1 MLRVLI
7 VGCGDIARRIAPL
20 LTTRYRV
27 YGLIRNPERKQELE
41 SWGVRP
47 VIGDLDVSASLRKL
61 SGLAHFVIHLA
72 PPQPAGMTD
81 QRTLHLISALGSLQ
95 SGPPSRSHRRCRM
108 LPQRLLYISTTGVYG
123 NCHGEAVSE
132 TRPLQP
138 ETGRARRRVAAE
150 TALRDWGVRN
160 GVAVSIL
167 RVPGIYADDR
177 LPLDRLRKGTPALL
191 PDEDSYTNHIHAD
204 DLARIIA
211 TAMLRARP
219 GRSYNCVDDSALK
232 MGDYFDLVA
241 DRFGLPR
248 APRISREQAESQL
261 PYTLMSFLRESRRIG
276 NRRLKREL
284 KIRLRF
290 PTVQSALEKMC
301 LSQNEFRAR
310 GIRTI
315 QR

>member
-7 VGCGDIARRIAPL
+7 VGCGDIARRLAPL
-20 LTTRYRV
+20 LTKRYRV
-27 YGLIRNPERKQELE
+27 YGLIRDSDRKQELE

-47 VIGDLDVSASLRKL
+47 VIGDLDDSASLRKL

-72 PPQPAGMTD
+72 PPQSAGTTD
-81 QRTLHLISALGSLQ
+81 QRTLHLISALGGLQ
-95 SGPPSRSHRRCRM
+95 NRRSYRSYRRCRM
-108 LPQRLLYISTTGVYG
+108 LPQRLIYISTTGVYG
-123 NCHGEAVSE
+123 NCHGETVSE

-150 TALRDWGVRN
+150 ILLHGWGVRN
-160 GVAVSIL
+160 GVALSIL

-191 PDEDSYTNHIHAD
+191 ANEDSYTNHIHAD

-211 TAMLRARP
+211 VAILRGRP

-241 DRFGLPR
+241 DRIGLPR
-248 APRISREQAESQL
+248 CPRISREQAELQL
-261 PYTLMSFLRESRRIG
+261 PDILMSFLRESRRIG

-290 PTVQSALEKMC
+290 PTVQIALEKMG
-301 LSQNEFRAR
+301 LSQNEFRA
-310 GIRTI
+310 
-315 QR
+315 